1 VAADYGGKGVNI
13 AARIGALA
21 DVGEILVGRD
31 TAPNGDWNVSQPR
44 EVNLKGI
51 AHPVEIVSIDWR

>member
-1 VAADYGGKGVNI
+1 MNV

-21 DVGEILVGRD
+21 GAGEILVSCE
-31 TAPNGDWNVSQPR
+31 TAPDGDWNVSQPR
-44 EVNLKGI
+44 EVALKGI